1 MRGTS
6 EAFPESYK
14 EWMREEKGRV
24 KEPFPGIFRE
34 RKKDLDMLSRYVWKV
49 YRGSYLEVGKE
60 EMEYLTRTPPRVLS
74 TFIYKTTFEE
84 LRHLMRKL
92 GEEYIGKII
101 DNTIYEPGEVSEEG
115 PIYFINNT
123 IIKDYYE
130 PPRDTVCFIWLAS
143 THFRD
148 DVKKFEKLLE
158 EFGEEHRPDALIVEY
173 HHNIRGTTVEDI
185 LEALNLKLSDL
196 PVLIMSK
203 RVIDSLSPKTD
214 DVIIIK
220 EEFMDELLKLPDD
233 SLRKLI
239 DKFYI
244 EMSGESNFK
253 EIEKKIKD
261 FIRQEIE
268 ELSGKI
274 PENILNKLKR
284 LIDIGVSVATLIR
297 TITLFAQFY
306 HP

>member
-1 MRGTS
+1 MGGMSESFLRTNYTAWIGEERGRA
-6 EAFPESYK
+6 EC
-14 EWMREEKGRV
+14 
-24 KEPFPGIFRE
+24 PFSGIFRE
-34 RKKDLDMLSRYVWKV
+34 RKIVSKNAWKVV

-60 EMEYLTRTPPRVLS
+60 RMEYLARMPPRVLS
-74 TFIYKTTFEE
+74 TFIYKTALKEP
-84 LRHLMRKL
+84 LVRKL
-92 GEEYIGKII
+92 GEEYMAINI
-101 DNTIYEPGEVSEEG
+101 EHSPLGEHTVSEKG

-130 PPRDTVCFIWLAS
+130 PKEDTVCFIWLAP
-143 THFRD
+143 TRFRD
-148 DVKKFEKLLE
+148 DVKKFEKLLD
-158 EFGEEHRPDALIVEY
+158 EFGEKHRPDALIVEY
-173 HHNIRGTTVEDI
+173 HHNIRRNTVENI

-196 PVLIMSK
+196 PVLIISK
-203 RVIDSLSPKTD
+203 KVMDSLSPETD
-214 DVIIIK
+214 GVIIIK
-220 EEFMDELLKLPDD
+220 EEFMDELLKLPND

-253 EIEKKIKD
+253 EIEKRIKD

-274 PENILNKLKR
+274 PGNMLNKLKG
-284 LIDIGVSVATLIR
+284 LIDVGVSAATLIK
-297 TITLFAQFY
+297 TITLFPQFY

>member
-1 MRGTS
+1 MGGMSESFPRTNYTAWIGEERGRA
-6 EAFPESYK
+6 EC
-14 EWMREEKGRV
+14 
-24 KEPFPGIFRE
+24 PFSGIFRE
-34 RKKDLDMLSRYVWKV
+34 RKIVSKNAWKVV

-60 EMEYLTRTPPRVLS
+60 GMEYLTRMPPRVMS
-74 TFIYKTTFEE
+74 SFIYKTALKEP
-84 LRHLMRKL
+84 LVRKL
-92 GEEYIGKII
+92 GEDMAINIEHS
-101 DNTIYEPGEVSEEG
+101 PLGEHTVSEKG

-130 PPRDTVCFIWLAS
+130 PEEDTVCFIWLAS

-148 DVKKFEKLLE
+148 DVKKFEKLLD
-158 EFGEEHRPDALIVEY
+158 EFGEKHRPDALIVEY
-173 HHNIRGTTVEDI
+173 HHNIRRNTVENI
-185 LEALNLKLSDL
+185 LEALNLKPSDL
-196 PVLIMSK
+196 PVLIISK
-203 RVIDSLSPKTD
+203 KVMDSLSPETD
-214 DVIIIK
+214 GVIIIK
-220 EEFMDELLKLPDD
+220 EEFMDELLKLPND

-253 EIEKKIKD
+253 EIEKRIKD

-274 PENILNKLKR
+274 PGSMLNKLKG
-284 LIDIGVSVATLIR
+284 LIDVGISVATLIK
-297 TITLFAQFY
+297 TITLFPQFY

>member
-1 MRGTS
+1 MGGMSESFPRTNYTAWIGEERGRA
-6 EAFPESYK
+6 EC
-14 EWMREEKGRV
+14 
-24 KEPFPGIFRE
+24 PFSGIFRE
-34 RKKDLDMLSRYVWKV
+34 RKIVSKNAWKVV

-60 EMEYLTRTPPRVLS
+60 GKEHLTRMPPRVLS
-74 TFIYKTTFEE
+74 TFIYKTALEE
-84 LRHLMRKL
+84 PLVRKL
-92 GEEYIGKII
+92 GEEYMVI
-101 DNTIYEPGEVSEEG
+101 NIYEHSPGSGEHAVSEKG

-130 PPRDTVCFIWLAS
+130 PKEDTVCFIWLAS

-148 DVKKFEKLLE
+148 DVKKFEKLLD
-158 EFGEEHRPDALIVEY
+158 EFGEKHRPDALIVEY
-173 HHNIRGTTVEDI
+173 HHNIRRNTVENI

-196 PVLIMSK
+196 PVLIISK
-203 RVIDSLSPKTD
+203 KVMDSLSPETD
-214 DVIIIK
+214 GVIIIK
-220 EEFMDELLKLPDD
+220 EEFMDGLLKLPND

-284 LIDIGVSVATLIR
+284 LIDVGVSVATLIK
-297 TITLFAQFY
+297 TITLFPQFY